1 MKIRVV
7 IAADDIITRMDLK
20 ERLVE
25 RGYIVVGEASDGI
38 EAIEQCRL
46 KEPDLT
52 LMDIKMPLLNGL
64 DAAKTIYDEDLSD
77 CIVMISAYSDKNL
90 VDIAGD
96 IGVMGYIVKPFR
108 DNALFPAIEIALKRC
123 EEMTILKCEMEESN
137 RRLNNRIVVDKAK
150 GILMQRKGMTEESA
164 YQYIRN
170 MSMDKRKSMKD
181 VAEMIIMSNE
191 IL

>member
-7 IAADDIITRMDLK
+7 IADDDIITRMDLK

-25 RGYIVVGEASDGI
+25 RGYMVVGEASDGI

-77 CIVMISAYSDKNL
+77 CIVMITAYSDKNL

>member
-7 IAADDIITRMDLK
+7 IADDDIITRMDLK

-25 RGYIVVGEASDGI
+25 RGYMVVGEASDGI

-108 DNALFPAIEIALKRC
+108 DSALFPAIEIALKRC
-123 EEMTILKCEMEESN
+123 EEMSILKCEMEESN

>member
-7 IAADDIITRMDLK
+7 IADDDIITRMDLK

-25 RGYIVVGEASDGI
+25 RGYMVVGEASDGI

-64 DAAKTIYDEDLSD
+64 DAAKTIYDENLSD
-77 CIVMISAYSDKNL
+77 CIVMITAYSDKNL

>member
-7 IAADDIITRMDLK
+7 IADDDIITRMDLK

-25 RGYIVVGEASDGI
+25 RGYMVVGEASDGI

-108 DNALFPAIEIALKRC
+108 DSALFPAIEIALKRC

>member
-7 IAADDIITRMDLK
+7 IADDDIITRMDLK

>member
-7 IAADDIITRMDLK
+7 IADDDIITRMDLK

-123 EEMTILKCEMEESN
+123 EEMTILKCEM
-137 RRLNNRIVVDKAK
+137 
-150 GILMQRKGMTEESA
+150 
-164 YQYIRN
+164 
-170 MSMDKRKSMKD
+170 
-181 VAEMIIMSNE
+181 
-191 IL
+191 